1 LIFTILDIFLISIY
15 EKSGRTNSP
24 RSVFIPIQKVFKK
37 DRKRFYQK
45 YPGRAAQYSFIVKLN
60 DEDEL
65 WHSTEP
71 FIMIPFIMIMVFE
84 NKIIVGLYELRD

>member
-1 LIFTILDIFLISIY
+1 MRNLVVQILREF
-15 EKSGRTNSP
+15 
-24 RSVFIPIQKVFKK
+24 PIQKVFKK
-37 DRKRFYQK
+37 DRKSFYQK
-45 YPGRAAQYSFIVKLN
+45 YPGRATQYSFIVKLN